1 MDEFPLTKSISC
13 PSAAM
18 IRAIAN
24 VHAGAT
30 EIKLDRDNPMYRAKY
45 ATLRQIMETLLP
57 LMKENNLLCSSK
69 FTMRASQWGVLT
81 ELFYTPN
88 ETGSAEVIEAFFPVE
103 KIADPQ
109 QLGKAMTYAR
119 RYNIIA
125 LFDLTFLNDE
135 DDDDGNSLVPQKKT
149 VTKTAPK
156 PINL

>member
-1 MDEFPLTKSISC
+1 MDELPMTTIISR

-18 IRAIAN
+18 VRAIAN

-45 ATLRQIMETLLP
+45 ATLRQIKETLLP
-57 LMKENNLLCSSK
+57 LMKENDLFCSSK
-69 FTMRASQWGVLT
+69 FVMRAGQWGVLT
-81 ELFYTPN
+81 ELFYVPS
-88 ETGSAEVIEAFFPVE
+88 EKGSAETMEAFFPVE

-109 QLGKAMTYAR
+109 QLGKAMTYGR
-119 RYNIIA
+119 RYNIVA